1 MNSIANYYNKNA
13 EREWLRLVRDPYH
26 SLEFMVT
33 MYHLRKHLPSDGR
46 ILDAGGGPGRYSLAL
61 CRAGYEVVLLD
72 VSSEL
77 IAIAKDNFKSEPE
90 DVQNKILKFVVGDI
104 RDLSR
109 FEPNCFDGV
118 LCLGGPLTEIS
129 DHEDRLKAMSELVGV
144 AKPGAI
150 VCVSVMGYLAV
161 LRTILTRF
169 SDELADP
176 SFQTLVEC
184 GDILGNTGTPWH
196 FFRAEELR
204 QLAES
209 CGLITLEMAGCEGLS
224 TGLAEATNLLGQ
236 HEARWKVWQE
246 LVLKTSTE
254 PPVVDLTE
262 HILYI
267 GQVPSR

>member
-1 MNSIANYYNKNA
+1 
-13 EREWLRLVRDPYH
+13 
-26 SLEFMVT
+26 
-33 MYHLRKHLPSDGR
+33 MYHLRRYLPSGGR
-46 ILDAGGGPGRYSLAL
+46 ILDAGGGPGHYSLEL
-61 CRAGYEVVLLD
+61 CRVGYEVVLLD

-77 IAIAKDNFKSEPE
+77 IALARDSFKSEPE
-90 DVQNKILKFVVGDI
+90 DVQNKMLEFVIGDI
-104 RDLSR
+104 RDLSQ
-109 FEPNCFDGV
+109 FEPNSFDAV
-118 LCLGGPLTEIS
+118 LCLGGPLTHIS
-129 DHEDRLKAMSELVGV
+129 DHGDRLKAMSELVRV

-176 SFQTLVEC
+176 AFQTLVKC
-184 GDILGNTGTPWH
+184 GDAIGTTGTLWH

-224 TGLAEATNLLGQ
+224 TGLVEATNLLGQ
-236 HEARWKVWQE
+236 HETKWKVWQE

-254 PPVVDLTE
+254 SAVVDMAD
-262 HILYI
+262 HVLYL
-267 GQVPSR
+267 GQVPNR